1 MPPAALRIAAIH
13 NGELDQAPA
22 RLLID
27 ALSAQAASSVEFTE
41 QDSFEA
47 VPDALELSAWRRRQG
62 ELETQW
68 SQYLGQPRSHLVT
81 ALGRLAFEARL
92 RTSTTRR
99 SDMWT
104 VRQVEKAVTAKHIRA
119 WRDFLESTN
128 TELLILESDAGLT
141 EATTAVIR
149 ELTGNPATA
158 PRYVNLAGGLD
169 VRHLGIDHL
178 VGNAWSVD
186 ASLKEFQPPVTNTSC
201 AYLINRPMA
210 QLLIDH
216 LHQAPGDAELGID
229 WLFNATFLAN
239 QESRIQCL
247 HARPPVIIH
256 GSLHGLTTSWH
267 PQR

>member
-22 RLLID
+22 RLIIE
-27 ALSAQAASSVEFTE
+27 ALRDESASTLEFTE
-41 QDSFEA
+41 QEDFDA
-47 VPDALELSAWRRRQG
+47 FPDVLELSAWRRRQG

-68 SQYLGQPRSHLVT
+68 SQYRDQPRSDLVST
-81 ALGRLAFEARL
+81 LGRAAFEAKL
-92 RTSTTRR
+92 RASATRR
-99 SDMWT
+99 SDMWK
-104 VRQVEKAVTAKHIRA
+104 VRQIEKVVTAKHIRA
-119 WRDFLESTN
+119 WRDFLASTDA
-128 TELLILESDAGLT
+128 ELLVLESDAGLT
-141 EATTAVIR
+141 DDTTAAIGR
-149 ELTGNPATA
+149 LTTSPATD

-169 VRHLGIDHL
+169 IHDLGIDHL
-178 VGNAWSVD
+178 IGNAWPVD
-186 ASLKEFQPPVTNTSC
+186 ASLMEFHRPVTNTSC

-216 LHQAPGDAELGID
+216 LHQAPADAELGID

-239 QESRIQCL
+239 QGTRIQCL

>member
-1 MPPAALRIAAIH
+1 MLQAGLRIAAIH

-27 ALSAQAASSVEFTE
+27 ALSDQAASSSEVTDQAPFGM
-41 QDSFEA
+41 
-47 VPDALELSAWRRRQG
+47 VPDVAELSVWRRRQG

-68 SQYLGQPRSHLVT
+68 SRYLGHRRSRLT
-81 ALGRLAFEARL
+81 STLGRLAFVAKL
-92 RTSTTRR
+92 RTSANWH
-99 SDMWT
+99 SDMWK

-119 WRDFLESTN
+119 WRDFLESTDA
-128 TELLILESDAGLT
+128 ELLVLESDAGLT
-141 EATTAVIR
+141 DSTTAAIGR
-149 ELTGNPATA
+149 LTTSPATD

-169 VRHLGIDHL
+169 VRDLGIDHL
-178 VGNAWSVD
+178 IGNAWPVD
-186 ASLKEFQPPVTNTSC
+186 TSFLEFHRPVTNTSC
-201 AYLINRPMA
+201 AYLINQPMA
-210 QLLIDH
+210 QLLIEQ
-216 LHQAPGDAELGID
+216 LQQAPADAELGID

-239 QESRIQCL
+239 QGTRIQCL